1 MAAEA
6 NALQW
11 HFRRE
16 TVIIETCDD

>member
-1 MAAEA
+1 MAARA